1 MEQVSRLT
9 QTIYDGFEDGK
20 KTLIV
25 YVDFSRAYDKVWK
38 MKLLAKMGELGIP
51 ACFNHWV
58 QTLLANRNSHVNWYG
73 SCSNKRQFKNGV
85 PQGSVISPLLWLI
98 YINDLVAD
106 MPVEVQLGVSS
117 SLFADAKF

>member
-1 MEQVSRLT
+1 
-9 QTIYDGFEDGK
+9 
-20 KTLIV
+20 
-25 YVDFSRAYDKVWK
+25 
-38 MKLLAKMGELGIP
+38 MGELGIP

-106 MPVEVQLGVSS
+106 MPVEVRLGVSS
-117 SLFADAKF
+117 SLFADDLAFVVKGDTLEECEAKMQPALDCLGQWAAENKVDHPG